1 MKTFL
6 QRVAFVAQR
15 LGYVSINLLVPP
27 SQKYVRRMVETRSRI
42 REAEKIN
49 KRKINRRGFRGK

>member
-6 QRVAFVAQR
+6 QRVAFVAQC

>member
-6 QRVAFVAQR
+6 QRVAFVAQC
-15 LGYVSINLLVPP
+15 LGCVSINLLVPP